1 MEYPNILAQKIMRE
15 YLVKFKIFANFF
27 NFLCMTFQVQNVSIP
42 LNESLLITLDRNMSI
57 LLASIMAQKIMHED
71 LNSSEPLWIL
81 SVFLV
86 CLFWSKMFWYP
97 QLIYYFL
104 RPLFFLKPVTGTF
117 VKTVL
122 WQQQWQAKELIQLR
136 VF

>member
-57 LLASIMAQKIMHED
+57 LLASILAQKIMHED
-71 LNSSEPLWIL
+71 LNSSEPL
-81 SVFLV
+81 
-86 CLFWSKMFWYP
+86 
-97 QLIYYFL
+97 
-104 RPLFFLKPVTGTF
+104 
-117 VKTVL
+117 
-122 WQQQWQAKELIQLR
+122 
-136 VF
+136 

>member
-27 NFLCMTFQVQNVSIP
+27 NFLCMNFQVQNVSIP

-71 LNSSEPLWIL
+71 LNSSEPL
-81 SVFLV
+81 
-86 CLFWSKMFWYP
+86 
-97 QLIYYFL
+97 
-104 RPLFFLKPVTGTF
+104 
-117 VKTVL
+117 
-122 WQQQWQAKELIQLR
+122 
-136 VF
+136 